1 MADNESVAENMAA
14 SNSQA
19 SDVRSA
25 GAQASRREPPTIDL
39 DASDVSGDTNKAR
52 RGRLG
57 GLLASAGTWLKFGA
71 EYAKPA
77 AAGAIA
83 ALVVSGAIWLMD
95 ARSRTAPPAPPAAE
109 STADIAARLARI
121 ENRIENPPPAPS
133 APASPNP
140 ELVARLSASEQTLQ
154 AMREAATTTRHQLDG
169 VASALAE
176 LKARASEASPAQ
188 PQVDLSPMVARID
201 ALDQALAGMK
211 QKIAESAAAPAPAPE
226 RPLRR
231 VVAASLLDAAVRQG
245 QGFAAELAAAKSLA
259 DAPGALAPLDPFAA
273 RGVPSDAAKCRELLA
288 IIPKLRPG
296 PEPVAPDASAT
307 DRFWANAARLVRVR
321 PVDDTARDDT
331 AALATQIETAARRGD
346 LAEAIRLIAKLPEAA
361 RGETSSFLDGVKA
374 REAALTASRQFA
386 ADALAAL
393 DKPTR

>member
-1 MADNESVAENMAA
+1 MADNDSVAENMSA

-19 SDVRSA
+19 SDVDSA

-52 RGRLG
+52 RGKFG
-57 GLLASAGTWLKFGA
+57 GLLAGVGPWLRSGA

-83 ALVVSGAIWLMD
+83 ALVVSGAIWLVD
-95 ARSRTAPPAPPAAE
+95 ARPRQAPPAPPAAE

-121 ENRIENPPPAPS
+121 ETRIENPPPS
-133 APASPNP
+133 APAAPNP

-154 AMREAATTTRHQLDG
+154 AMREAVTTTRHQLDG

-176 LKARASEASPAQ
+176 LKAKAGETAPAPSP
-188 PQVDLSPMVARID
+188 VDLSPMLARIE

-211 QKIAESAAAPAPAPE
+211 QQLTERAVAPAPAPE

-231 VVAASLLDAAVRQG
+231 VVAASLLDVAVRQG
-245 QGFAAELAAAKSLA
+245 LGFASELAAAKSLA
-259 DAPGALAPLDPFAA
+259 DRPEALAPLDAFAA
-273 RGVPSDAAKCRELLA
+273 RGVPSDAVKCRELLG

-296 PEPVAPDASAT
+296 PEPVAPDASTT

-321 PVDDTARDDT
+321 PVGETALDD
-331 AALATQIETAARRGD
+331 AATLANQIEAVARRGD
-346 LAEAIRLIAKLPEAA
+346 LAEAVRLIGKLPEAA
-361 RGETSSFLDGVKA
+361 RAETSGFLDGVKA
-374 REAALTASRQFA
+374 RDAALTASRQFA
-386 ADALAAL
+386 TDALAAL

>member
-1 MADNESVAENMAA
+1 MADNDSVAENMSA

-19 SDVRSA
+19 SDVDSA

-52 RGRLG
+52 RGKFG
-57 GLLASAGTWLKFGA
+57 GLLAGVGPWLRSGA

-83 ALVVSGAIWLMD
+83 ALIVSGAIWLVD
-95 ARSRTAPPAPPAAE
+95 ARPRQAAPAPPAAE

-121 ENRIENPPPAPS
+121 ETRIENPPPS
-133 APASPNP
+133 APAAPNP

-154 AMREAATTTRHQLDG
+154 AMREAVTTTRHQLDG

-176 LKARASEASPAQ
+176 LKAKASETAPASSP
-188 PQVDLSPMVARID
+188 VDLSPMVARIE

-211 QKIAESAAAPAPAPE
+211 QQLTERAAAPAPE

-231 VVAASLLDAAVRQG
+231 VVAASLLDVAVRQG
-245 QGFAAELAAAKSLA
+245 LGFASELAAAKSLA
-259 DAPGALAPLDPFAA
+259 DRPEALAPLDAFAA
-273 RGVPSDAAKCRELLA
+273 RGVPSDAVKCRELLG

-296 PEPVAPDASAT
+296 PEPVAPDASTT

-321 PVDDTARDDT
+321 PVGETALDD
-331 AALATQIETAARRGD
+331 AASLANQIEAVARRGD
-346 LAEAIRLIAKLPEAA
+346 LAEAVRLIGKLPEVA
-361 RGETSSFLDGVKA
+361 RAETSGFLDGVKA
-374 REAALTASRQFA
+374 RDAALTASRQFA
-386 ADALAAL
+386 TDALAAL

>member
-1 MADNESVAENMAA
+1 MADNDSVAENMSA

-19 SDVRSA
+19 SDVDSA

-52 RGRLG
+52 RGKFG
-57 GLLASAGTWLKFGA
+57 GLLAGVGPWLRSGA

-83 ALVVSGAIWLMD
+83 ALIVSGAIWLVD
-95 ARSRTAPPAPPAAE
+95 ARPRQAAPAPPAAE

-121 ENRIENPPPAPS
+121 ETRIENPPPS
-133 APASPNP
+133 APAAPNP

-154 AMREAATTTRHQLDG
+154 AMREAVTTTRHQLDG

-176 LKARASEASPAQ
+176 LKVKAGETAPASSP
-188 PQVDLSPMVARID
+188 VDLSPMVARIE

-211 QKIAESAAAPAPAPE
+211 QQLTERAAAPAPE

-231 VVAASLLDAAVRQG
+231 VVAASLLDVAVRQG
-245 QGFAAELAAAKSLA
+245 LGFASELAAAKSLA
-259 DAPGALAPLDPFAA
+259 DRPEALAPLDAFAA
-273 RGVPSDAAKCRELLA
+273 RGVPSDAVKCRELLG

-296 PEPVAPDASAT
+296 PEPVAPDASTT

-321 PVDDTARDDT
+321 PVGETALDD
-331 AALATQIETAARRGD
+331 AASLANQIEAVARRGD
-346 LAEAIRLIAKLPEAA
+346 LAEAVRLIGKLPEVA
-361 RGETSSFLDGVKA
+361 RAETSGFLDGVKA
-374 REAALTASRQFA
+374 RDAALTASRQFA
-386 ADALAAL
+386 TDALAAL